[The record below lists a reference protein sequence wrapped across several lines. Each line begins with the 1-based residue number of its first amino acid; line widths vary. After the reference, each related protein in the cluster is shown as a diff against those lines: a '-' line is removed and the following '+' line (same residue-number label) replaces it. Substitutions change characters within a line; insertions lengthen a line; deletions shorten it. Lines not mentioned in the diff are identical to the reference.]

1 MSGPVMASLAPSGR
15 CACKPS
21 LPGVRLYQVETTTH
35 LPRHTSA
42 QSDLAISLHLVLL
55 LLLLAGEYTVRLAC
69 RPIDH
74 LQHDSRCQ
82 LVVRLTSALGGLE
95 NMDRVPGARRFR
107 SR

>member
-15 CACKPS
+15 KACKLS

-35 LPRHTSA
+35 LPRHAST
-42 QSDLAISLHLVLL
+42 QSHLAISLHLVL

-107 SR
+107 SG